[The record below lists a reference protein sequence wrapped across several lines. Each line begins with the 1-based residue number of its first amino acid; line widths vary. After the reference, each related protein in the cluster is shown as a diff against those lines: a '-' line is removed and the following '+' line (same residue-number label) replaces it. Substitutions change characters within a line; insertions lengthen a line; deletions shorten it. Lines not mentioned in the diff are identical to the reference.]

1 MIVKEGISMMSVEEV
16 RTFALSLP
24 ESMEI
29 EHWGKPSFRI
39 RNKVFAVIQE
49 DGVSLDVKTVG
60 EDRLIYTTM
69 DSKVYSIPRS
79 FSNMNYM
86 IVNLDLVN
94 SEELRGLLIK
104 AWSSIAPKKLVKEYK
119 GKYN

>member
-49 DGVSLDVKTVG
+49 DGVYLVVKTVG

>member
-1 MIVKEGISMMSVEEV
+1 MKEGISMMSVEEV
-16 RTFALSLP
+16 RAFALSLP
-24 ESMEI
+24 ESEEI

-39 RNKVFAVIQE
+39 RNKIFAVIQE
-49 DGVSLDVKTVG
+49 DGVSLVVKTAG

-79 FSNMNYM
+79 FSNLNYM

-94 SEELRGLLIK
+94 SKELRGLLIK

-119 GKYN
+119 GNYN